1 MLMRFQS
8 FKAGV
13 FVEVDDSG
21 VPVVV
26 ALLPMYEVGLNQVLI
41 NAQYLRE
48 EFYLF
53 VAVCNLSC

>member
-13 FVEVDDSG
+13 FIKVDDSG

-26 ALLPMYEVGLNQVLI
+26 ALLPMYKVGLNQVLI
-41 NAQYLRE
+41 DAQNLRE

>member
-8 FKAGV
+8 FKAGI

-41 NAQYLRE
+41 NA
-48 EFYLF
+48 
-53 VAVCNLSC
+53 

>member
-13 FVEVDDSG
+13 FVKVDDSG

-41 NAQYLRE
+41 DAQYLRE

-53 VAVCNLSC
+53 VAVGNLSC